1 MGKVNDKIIIL
12 GGLMAITLKLRKKVY
27 HLDDE
32 KISVKDAMRKL
43 DLSLEGFLVV
53 RNDEL
58 ITEREMLFDGDEVKV
73 IAVISGG
80 CEA

>member
-1 MGKVNDKIIIL
+1 MT
-12 GGLMAITLKLRKKVY
+12 ITLRLRKKVY
-27 HLDDE
+27 QLDDE

-43 DLSLEGFLVV
+43 GLSLEGYLFV
-53 RNDEL
+53 RDDEL
-58 ITEREMLFDGDEVKV
+58 LTENQMLKDGDEVKV